1 MKKICNYTFQL
12 VCIYIM
18 VLSLFSISD
27 MEIKVSHYSSNT
39 QNLNQE
45 KVIETSKLAENIQ
58 INLEE
63 EQGSINEIVDEK
75 TENDT
80 TNTIQEENE
89 VVVEE
94 EPSQPTVNIVDTSSF
109 AVLSQETVN
118 LSHYGHDC
126 YGCTT
131 GLTASGY
138 YVGDGRIYYNDNTF
152 GSVRIVAAD
161 RKYPLGTIVRLDY
174 YGSTITAIVLDRG
187 GAIGDGKRFQIDLL
201 MPNEQEANQLGIVQA
216 TKLEVLRLGY

>member
-18 VLSLFSISD
+18 VLSIFSISD
-27 MEIKVSHYSSNT
+27 MEIKISHYSSNA

-45 KVIETSKLAENIQ
+45 KVIEASKLADNIQ
-58 INLEE
+58 TNLEK
-63 EQGSINEIVDEK
+63 EQGSINEIVDGK

-89 VVVEE
+89 VVVKEE
-94 EPSQPTVNIVDTSSF
+94 ILQPTVNIVDTSNF
-109 AVLSQETVN
+109 TVLSQETVN

-161 RKYPLGTIVRLDY
+161 TKYPLGTIVRLDY
-174 YGSTITAIVLDRG
+174 YDSTITAIVLDRG

-201 MPNEQEANQLGIVQA
+201 MPNEQEASQLGIIQA